1 MAVKGTRTRPAKSA
15 AASDAK
21 AARIEEIRR
30 GLADGIQELADDG
43 AWRRYLDLQ
52 ASLPRYSF
60 ANTMLIMFQCPEA
73 SMVMPYGKPGKAGTW
88 MNIGRHARPGEKAL
102 YIRKPSFRKTEAGD
116 SPDGKEH
123 TSISFIWVPVFDVS
137 QTDGDPLP
145 EGNGSLCRLL
155 EGDDADGLR
164 DQVAALIRSHGFTF
178 ELVSEIEGSEANGDC
193 NYDLKRV
200 RVCTS
205 GRSAL
210 QQAKTAVHEAAHML
224 LHSGSA
230 LERGHKEL
238 EAESVAYV
246 VLKYLGLDS
255 GDYSFGYVLGWA
267 GYSSAKARDLIIS
280 QSGARIQEAVKA
292 VLEGTGAIEARDYG
306 QAADSEAAAA

>member
-1 MAVKGTRTRPAKSA
+1 MAAKSTKTRSA
-15 AASDAK
+15 KSVAASAAK
-21 AARIEEIRR
+21 AARIEELQAQ
-30 GLADGIQELADDG
+30 LAEGVQALASDES
-43 AWRRYLDLQ
+43 WRDYLNLQ

-60 ANTMLIMFQCPEA
+60 TNTMLILLQCPEA
-73 SMVMPYGKPGKAGTW
+73 SMVMPYGKPEKPGTW
-88 MNIGRHARPGEKAL
+88 MHAGRHARAGEKAL
-102 YIRKPSFRKTEAGD
+102 YIRKPNFRRVKAED
-116 SPDGKEH
+116 SADGKEH

-145 EGNGSLCRLL
+145 EGNGEICRLL
-155 EGDDADGLR
+155 EGDDPQGLL
-164 DQVAALIRSHGFTF
+164 DLVAAYVRSQGYSF
-178 ELVSEIEGSEANGDC
+178 ELVDEIEGSEANGDC

-210 QQAKTAVHEAAHML
+210 QRAKTAVHEAAHML
-224 LHSGSA
+224 LHPGSK

-255 GDYSFGYVLGWA
+255 DDYSFGYVLGWSGHDA
-267 GYSSAKARDLIIS
+267 GTARERIIRE
-280 QSGARIQEAVKA
+280 SGNRIQEAVKA
-292 VLEGTGAIEARDYG
+292 ILEGTGMLEARDFTE
-306 QAADSEAAAA
+306 AADSEAVAA